1 MMHKKIIYPGSFDPF
16 TNGHLAIVK
25 RGLEIFGEVVVV
37 IAYNSEKKGLFSVE
51 ERRAMI
57 EDSTKDLPG
66 VTVDCFEGL
75 LVDYVKKQQSNVI
88 LRGLRA
94 GSDFDYEFNLALMN
108 RRIAPQ
114 VQTVFLMTDYNWL
127 YVSSSNIKEV
137 ASLGGDISGLVP
149 QTVIGHLCA
158 KYPKLQA
165 RKNLHGLRAEAPE

>member
-1 MMHKKIIYPGSFDPF
+1 MRKRIIYPGSFDPF

-51 ERRAMI
+51 ERNRMVQESI
-57 EDSTKDLPG
+57 KDLPN
-66 VTVDCFEGL
+66 VEVDCFEGL
-75 LVDYVKKQQSNVI
+75 LVDYVIKQQSNVI

-108 RRIAPQ
+108 RRIAPK

-137 ASLGGDISGLVP
+137 AALGGDISGLVP
-149 QTVIGHLCA
+149 QVVIDHLCV
-158 KYPKLQA
+158 KFPKLQE
-165 RKNLHGLRAEAPE
+165 RRQTCGLCAEAPI